1 MNAAFALMFL
11 QVMMGGFDSLWH
23 HELVAR
29 LPQRASA
36 RKELALHSAREAI
49 YAVLFAGFAW
59 LEFHGPWVLLPAT
72 LLITEVFITCAD
84 FLEEDRTRKLPPFE
98 RVLHTWL
105 AVSYGVLLGFFAPLF
120 AQWWMRPGGLVG
132 VNHGIASWFFT
143 LVSLLL
149 VAWSLRNA
157 IAARQLTAQ
166 VEATN
171 YVAVPRG
178 PAVLVTGATGFIGS
192 ALVRSLLQD
201 GRRVIVFSRDPVQ
214 ARQLFGERVW
224 AVDRLDDIPAETR
237 IEAVVHLAGAPVIGL
252 PWTARRREVLMASR
266 TRTMQEVL
274 ALMRRLEQAPRVL
287 VSASAV
293 GFYGVP
299 EGDALLDERAPAQP
313 GRFQSDLCA
322 AVEHEARRAACL
334 GARVVRL
341 RFGLVF
347 GHGGGSYPALA
358 MAARLGLGAVLGGGR
373 QPVPWIHLD
382 DAVGLVRFALRTEG
396 LEGAVNAVAPE
407 GVTQARFAQSLAEGF
422 GSRACLRVP
431 GRVLRTMLGE
441 MSELLLCGQNVQP
454 AAALAAGYRF
464 RHASLRDALA
474 ELRAPG
480 SRGSR

>member
-1 MNAAFALMFL
+1 MNAAFALMFV

-36 RKELALHSAREAI
+36 RKELVLHAAREAI
-49 YAVLFAGFAW
+49 YAVLFAAFAW
-59 LEFHGPWVLLPAT
+59 IEFHGAWVLLPAT

-120 AQWWMRPGGLVG
+120 AQWWMEPAGITT
-132 VNHGIASWFFT
+132 VNHGLASWFFT
-143 LVSLLL
+143 LVSALL

-157 IAARQLTAQ
+157 FAARQLTAQ
-166 VEATN
+166 LEATN
-171 YVAVPRG
+171 YVTLPRG

-192 ALVRSLLQD
+192 ALVHSLLHD
-201 GRRVIVFSRDPVQ
+201 GRRVIVYSRDPVQ

-224 AVDRLDDIPAETR
+224 ALDRLDDIPAETR
-237 IEAVVHLAGAPVIGL
+237 IDAVVHLAGAPVIGL

-266 TRTMQEVL
+266 THTMQDVL

-299 EGDALLDERAPAQP
+299 AGAEVLDERAPAQP

-334 GARVVRL
+334 GVRVVRL

-347 GHGGGSYPALA
+347 GHGGGSYPPLA
-358 MAARLGLGAVLGGGR
+358 TAARLGLGAVMGSGT
-373 QPVPWIHLD
+373 QPMPWVHLD
-382 DAVGLVRFALRTEG
+382 DAVDLVRYALAEKK

-407 GVTQARFAQSLAEGF
+407 RVTQAAFAQALAASF
-422 GSRACLRVP
+422 GSQARLRVP
-431 GRVLRTMLGE
+431 RRLLKAMLGE
-441 MSELLLCGQNVQP
+441 MSELLLCGQDVQP
-454 AAALAAGYRF
+454 AAAQAAGFRF
-464 RHASLRDALA
+464 RHAFLREALA
-474 ELRAPG
+474 DLREPG